1 MTLSRSPHAGR
12 KLLAPALAVALAVV
26 ALLLFTWPLVREP
39 RLHVVQAFLH
49 VLGAWA
55 AVVGMLGWISR
66 RATAEDAGP
75 GERDG

>member
-1 MTLSRSPHAGR
+1 VRISRSPHAGR

-26 ALLLFTWPLVREP
+26 AFLLFTWPLVREP
-39 RLHVVQAFLH
+39 HLHVVLAFVH

-55 AVVGMLGWISR
+55 AVVAMLGWISR
-66 RATAEDAGP
+66 RPTAEDAST

>member
-1 MTLSRSPHAGR
+1 VTISRSPHAGR

-26 ALLLFTWPLVREP
+26 AFLLFTWPLAREP

-49 VLGAWA
+49 VLAAWA
-55 AVVGMLGWISR
+55 VVVGTLGWISR
-66 RATAEDAGP
+66 RPTAEDVGS